1 MQVVVKENGVCRI
14 VEHLGSAHD
23 EAELAAL
30 MHLARLRLLAGQQVL
45 DLLAEVVMHPV
56 GSRVTVV
63 RRKGLWS
70 LPHRSGWLI
79 EAIKTAYTRLGL
91 GEVIGVTG
99 LLSRWSPLV

>member
-1 MQVVVKENGVCRI
+1 M
-14 VEHLGSAHD
+14 SAG
-23 EAELAAL
+23 A
-30 MHLARLRLLAGQQVL
+30 
-45 DLLAEVVMHPV
+45 
-56 GSRVTVV
+56 VTVV

-70 LPHRSGWLI
+70 LPRRSGWLI

>member
-1 MQVVVKENGVCRI
+1 VTGAPRLCPAPQ
-14 VEHLGSAHD
+14 LGPG
-23 EAELAAL
+23 
-30 MHLARLRLLAGQQVL
+30 RRQQVL

-70 LPHRSGWLI
+70 LPRRSGWLI

>member
-1 MQVVVKENGVCRI
+1 VQVVVKENGVCRI

-30 MHLARLRLLAGQQVL
+30 MHLARQRLLAGR
-45 DLLAEVVMHPV
+45 AGRGPR
-56 GSRVTVV
+56 GGGGGGAGGGGVTVV

-70 LPHRSGWLI
+70 LPRRSGWLI